1 MASTRPTKTAKT
13 AIALCFGIGF
23 ALSAATLPIAPEAS
37 LLIFCLTLFC
47 GFWMMENTRRFRW
60 EASNTFK
67 IRKIEQDAKSFAE
80 TLDAHDHAIEI
91 LKNDIAALKRKPL
104 SEAIALTKPVLT
116 KAPEPNP
123 LHKRTYNDLFNLE
136 TVPVRRAPKVAVT
149 PSNDGYSPAVVEEL
163 LNQAL
168 RPGNNS
174 GSVEV
179 FVQPV
184 MRLPARQP
192 QYFELSPRLRA
203 RPGSY
208 VAPPAGH
215 EKQRELDT
223 ILLLRALDLVKSD
236 PRPARPTPF
245 VLSLPGS
252 MLTSGPFIRTLLP
265 FLAKNRWSAGRFMFA
280 VPYADFT
287 ARDKALATVMEG
299 LARLGCAFMLDI
311 ESDIPEKLP
320 LEPLMHYRIK
330 AFRAPASLFGKAF
343 ERPKILHLKSR
354 LEGNGISFILSG
366 IESEHALRDL
376 LEASPNLGQGSLF
389 GRPDLQ
395 GAYLKTIASGK
406 RI

>member
-1 MASTRPTKTAKT
+1 MASHRSTKMAKT
-13 AIALCFGIGF
+13 AIALCFGTGF
-23 ALSAATLPIAPEAS
+23 ALSAAALFIAPEAA

-67 IRKIEQDAKSFAE
+67 IRKIEHDSKSFAE
-80 TLDAHDHAIEI
+80 TLESHEHAIET
-91 LKNDIAALKRKPL
+91 LKNDIAALKRRPL
-104 SEAIALTKPVLT
+104 AEPITLSKPVMT
-116 KAPEPNP
+116 KAPEPAKP
-123 LHKRTYNDLFNLE
+123 LNKRTYNDLFNLE
-136 TVPVRRAPKVAVT
+136 TVPVRRAPKVAVK

-163 LNQAL
+163 LHQAL
-168 RPGNNS
+168 RTNS
-174 GSVEV
+174 IEI

-245 VLSLPGS
+245 ILSLPGS

-265 FLAKNRWSAGRFMFA
+265 FLAKNRDMAGRFMFA
-280 VPYADFT
+280 LPYSNFT
-287 ARDKALATVMEG
+287 ARDKALSTVMEG
-299 LARLGCAFMLDI
+299 LARLGCAFTLDI

-330 AFRAPASLFGKAF
+330 AFRAPAAMFGKAF
-343 ERPKILHLKSR
+343 ERQPLLRLKSR
-354 LEGNGISFILSG
+354 LEGNGIGFILSG
-366 IESEHALRDL
+366 IDSEHTMRDL
-376 LEASPNLGQGSLF
+376 LEASPNLGQGTLF

-395 GAYLKTIASGK
+395 GAYLKTTATGK
-406 RI
+406 RL